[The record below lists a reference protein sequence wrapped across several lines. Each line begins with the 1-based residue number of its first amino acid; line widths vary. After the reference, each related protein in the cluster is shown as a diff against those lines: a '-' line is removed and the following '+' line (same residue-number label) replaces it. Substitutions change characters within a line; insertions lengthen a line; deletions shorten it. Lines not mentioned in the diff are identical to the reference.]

1 MQGERK
7 TLTQLSVPICLE
19 TLFYMLSGMVD
30 TLMLS
35 SVSDQAVGA
44 VGTANTY
51 IGVFI
56 IMFGVIS
63 SGMIAVMSQNIGA
76 GRPGIAYQARQLGL
90 IFNALIGIVMSVIL
104 ATFSGG
110 ILRIVSIAPALLE
123 PAEIYLRIVG
133 GACFLNA
140 LIPIFSSYLR
150 VFGYTKHSL
159 IGTVVGNV
167 LNIILN
173 SVFLFAFNWGVMGV
187 AVATVISRVV
197 NLIIVAGM
205 GAVLIKAKQSP
216 ERITSR
222 KIFAQI
228 VKIGFPSALE
238 TALYNIAMTFIV
250 RFMNQMD
257 VDGMNVTARSYAI
270 QIANFSYCVGAAL
283 AQANAIMTGWRIGAK
298 EFEECNRGTRK
309 AAIYGI
315 ITATCFSVTF
325 AFAGHFIVHIFTD
338 DTQMINLVV
347 KLLIVDIFL
356 ELGRVTNLVYGQA
369 LKTSGDAFFPVI
381 LGAIFILW
389 HLWSFIFGQKMYEV
403 WDRLYHRMR
412 IVRIWLWKYRKKRM
426 AEKARN
432 AGRKTRH
439 SKKQFREPLPDTVGQ
454 GTEMEASSPAN
465 GDDVI
470 GKTKIVYLE
479 DPEVARK
486 TPTRSEPLKKE
497 PIEEDEEIRTDDV
510 EDNFR
515 QDDKRLTDEDKRE
528 LMAPVDS
535 EPDPEFVT
543 AMTFEDISNVA
554 EVLMSENPD
563 EQKAIRAA
571 STIHH
576 KMQET
581 VILSFLTDKLSN
593 QEKVN
598 QLLSECLD
606 DTGRP
611 LARRKST
618 SKKKEAFDIGKFV

>member
-1 MQGERK
+1 MAAERK

-173 SVFLFAFNWGVMGV
+173 SVFLFVFNWGVMGV

-216 ERITSR
+216 ERIASR

-325 AFAGHFIVHIFTD
+325 AFA
-338 DTQMINLVV
+338 
-347 KLLIVDIFL
+347 
-356 ELGRVTNLVYGQA
+356 VTVQGL
-369 LKTSGDAFFPVI
+369 
-381 LGAIFILW
+381 
-389 HLWSFIFGQKMYEV
+389 
-403 WDRLYHRMR
+403 
-412 IVRIWLWKYRKKRM
+412 
-426 AEKARN
+426 
-432 AGRKTRH
+432 AG
-439 SKKQFREPLPDTVGQ
+439 
-454 GTEMEASSPAN
+454 
-465 GDDVI
+465 
-470 GKTKIVYLE
+470 
-479 DPEVARK
+479 
-486 TPTRSEPLKKE
+486 LKK
-497 PIEEDEEIRTDDV
+497 TDG
-510 EDNFR
+510 
-515 QDDKRLTDEDKRE
+515 
-528 LMAPVDS
+528 
-535 EPDPEFVT
+535 
-543 AMTFEDISNVA
+543 
-554 EVLMSENPD
+554 
-563 EQKAIRAA
+563 
-571 STIHH
+571 
-576 KMQET
+576 
-581 VILSFLTDKLSN
+581 
-593 QEKVN
+593 VN
-598 QLLSECLD
+598 W
-606 DTGRP
+606 
-611 LARRKST
+611 
-618 SKKKEAFDIGKFV
+618 